1 MIIFLFLQIEWQAVN
16 RPYSES
22 LQELLIHYT
31 IPTHDLQFIVEDS
44 NFYAHYESQLK
55 VYAKDGSQVTGD
67 YWQRRVLEDSLDI
80 HDSLKIIIPKTS
92 RYYNLRIID
101 LNAGELINITE
112 KIIPINYLA
121 NISWLVTDDTVNIS
135 FTVLNQNGDID
146 SVYSSIKKIT
156 DAKAVHVGTYDDSL
170 SLYIEELSNDMYTL
184 KFMLFSMGEKIDE
197 LEIPITISRSFFLDD
212 QSWFLKV
219 DQLVYIATPSE
230 MSQLKSAE
238 RVQRDSLWHTFWKE
252 YDPTPHTVYNE
263 KEVDYFS
270 RIEYCEKNFSFG
282 DRGWR
287 SDRAKI
293 YMRYG
298 PPDEI
303 HARPYETGSLP
314 YLIWFYYRINRK
326 FIFVDEHGFG
336 EYLVVNMQGSTI

>member
-16 RPYSES
+16 KPYSES
-22 LQELLIHYT
+22 LQELIIYYT
-31 IPTHDLQFIVEDS
+31 IPTYDLQFVAEDS
-44 NFYAHYESQLK
+44 NFYTHYESQLK
-55 VYAKDGSQVTGD
+55 VYARDGRQVTGD
-67 YWQRRVLEDSLDI
+67 YWETRRLKDSLDI
-80 HDSLKIIIPKTS
+80 HDSVKIVIPKTS
-92 RYYNLRIID
+92 KYFDLRIVD
-101 LNAGELINITE
+101 LNAGELLTVTE

-121 NISWLVTDDTVNIS
+121 NISWSIRNDTLNIS
-135 FTVLNQNGDID
+135 FTILNQAGEID
-146 SVYSSIKKIT
+146 SVYSSIEKIA
-156 DAKAVHVGTYDDSL
+156 DSKAVHIGTYDDSL
-170 SLYIEELSNDMYTL
+170 SFYVKELSNDTYTL
-184 KFMLFSMGEKIDE
+184 KFMLFSIGEKIDE
-197 LEIPITISRSFFLDD
+197 LEIPITISRSFLLDD
-212 QSWFLKV
+212 PSWLLKV

-238 RVQRDSLWHTFWKE
+238 RTQRDSLWHAFWKE
-252 YDPTPHTVYNE
+252 YDPTPHTAYNE

-293 YMRYG
+293 YVKYG
-298 PPDEI
+298 SPDEI

-336 EYLVVNMQGSTI
+336 EYMLVNPQGSTI